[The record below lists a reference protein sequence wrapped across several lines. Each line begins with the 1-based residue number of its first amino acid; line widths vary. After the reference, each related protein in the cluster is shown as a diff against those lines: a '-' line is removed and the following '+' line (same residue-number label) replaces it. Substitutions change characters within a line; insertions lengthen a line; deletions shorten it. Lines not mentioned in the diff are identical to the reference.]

1 MTNRIGN
8 LTPEELVD
16 AMLKHQEME
25 QTHRYLNAGR
35 RFRSFDP
42 DELKALWILA
52 VKEFW
57 ATRTHEAELEL
68 NNVAAELRL
77 RRIKAPLFR
86 VREELKL
93 IQAEIERDF
102 NDRSA
107 RVAVRASQK
116 IEEFLRLLMDRKH

>member
-1 MTNRIGN
+1 
-8 LTPEELVD
+8 
-16 AMLKHQEME
+16 
-25 QTHRYLNAGR
+25 
-35 RFRSFDP
+35 
-42 DELKALWILA
+42 
-52 VKEFW
+52 
-57 ATRTHEAELEL
+57 
-68 NNVAAELRL
+68 
-77 RRIKAPLFR
+77 LFR